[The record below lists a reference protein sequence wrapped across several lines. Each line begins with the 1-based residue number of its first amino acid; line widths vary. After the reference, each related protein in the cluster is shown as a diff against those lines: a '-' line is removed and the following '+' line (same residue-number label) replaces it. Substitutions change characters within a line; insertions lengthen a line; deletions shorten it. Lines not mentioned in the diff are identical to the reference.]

1 MTGFDEQATA
11 AAPAGVVTRAMANC
25 IVDTAA
31 DTGSLPA
38 LVQALTRAGFTVA
51 EVNTHLSA
59 AREAALVLK
68 GLRS

>member
-31 DTGSLPA
+31 DTGSLP
-38 LVQALTRAGFTVA
+38 VQALTRAGFTVA